1 MDDSAI
7 KKYLAGDYAKAV
19 KFYDDRACTAKRW
32 FRSLSIYLIVVAAL
46 LTPIV
51 AFAPDNLF
59 WRILAAALSAS
70 IVISTALL
78 AYLKCH
84 ENWLSYRGSWDS
96 LERERR
102 LFETGTGAYGSAADR
117 GALFV
122 EHVEAILAREGA
134 DFYARHAKGEE
145 QPKTSHK

>member
-84 ENWLSYRGSWDS
+84 
-96 LERERR
+96 
-102 LFETGTGAYGSAADR
+102 
-117 GALFV
+117 
-122 EHVEAILAREGA
+122 
-134 DFYARHAKGEE
+134 
-145 QPKTSHK
+145 